1 MDASE
6 GHRRPIGDRRGSAQ
20 DFVQVRD
27 PRVAEVAARER
38 ARGPRP
44 DPWLNLNPSRAAAA
58 GSTSRRDDASHGE
71 YRTKRVD
78 LEMDNARQTALDTG
92 VPAPPPS
99 TPLPGEGPRHPGSE
113 RKAVS

>member
-6 GHRRPIGDRRGSAQ
+6 GHRRPIGGLRGFAQ
-20 DFVQVRD
+20 DFGQVRD
-27 PRVAEVAARER
+27 PSVAEVVARER
-38 ARGPRP
+38 ERGPRP
-44 DPWLNLNPSRAAAA
+44 DPWLRLNPSPSAAA
-58 GSTSRRDDASHGE
+58 GSTSRRGRAFHGE

-99 TPLPGEGPRHPGSE
+99 TPLPGEGPRRPGSE